1 MKPRLP
7 LRWQFLIVALVNFI
21 LLGAIFLL
29 FIRVEMRQELES
41 FLMAAAREKIISISR
56 QLTMDLGSAPPE
68 QRNALLDRYSET
80 YGLRFFL
87 YGSKGEQI
95 AGPAVE
101 LPQAVEERLRRVSVF
116 SALLPGVPRFPL
128 RAPPFLMVAG
138 SPEQYWVGVRMLLP
152 QQSGATTPS
161 IGTLLLQS
169 PTFWSNPFFFE
180 IGPWLTIV
188 AVAALVSILCW
199 APIVRGLT
207 HSITQMMKAT
217 AAIAEGH
224 FDVRVETKRRDELGK
239 LGHSINQMAERLRV
253 YLHGQKRFLGD
264 VAHELR
270 SPLGRMQIA
279 IGILE
284 EKAELREQSYLAD
297 LKEDVE
303 EMSALTTDLLAFARA
318 EMRPE
323 AVEMVRLNLRQIV
336 EQAAEAEN
344 DGHTNIAIDVDP
356 GLHVRGNEKYL
367 TRAFAN
373 LVRNAVRYA
382 GADGPIQI
390 SAQPTADRI
399 EVRVADSG
407 PGVPEEALEK
417 IFVPFYRLE
426 SARDRKSGGTGLGLA
441 IARSSIE
448 ACEGSISC
456 RNRQPRGFEAV
467 VLLNPA

>member
-1 MKPRLP
+1 
-7 LRWQFLIVALVNFI
+7 
-21 LLGAIFLL
+21 
-29 FIRVEMRQELES
+29 
-41 FLMAAAREKIISISR
+41 
-56 QLTMDLGSAPPE
+56 
-68 QRNALLDRYSET
+68 
-80 YGLRFFL
+80 
-87 YGSKGEQI
+87 
-95 AGPAVE
+95 
-101 LPQAVEERLRRVSVF
+101 
-116 SALLPGVPRFPL
+116 
-128 RAPPFLMVAG
+128 MVAG